1 MNVNFKYLWLTIAL
15 SALIP
20 TMSVSVPALA
30 SSQDTLSI
38 TGNGDTAAM
47 ALKFDG
53 GQDTRPVRGFVL
65 TADNVLQIQE
75 GQTVRITNDVD
86 FSKARTTDVN
96 NNDKDIRISDNG
108 EISFSG
114 YPEGVYVLD
123 VVSGDKAYECIIV
136 IGEQS
141 QDVINKE
148 INRINIKTKI
158 IIDIDIPDDC
168 SNAQG
173 SAGLSFPF
181 DKKSEC
187 ELEEYQQCEIDE
199 LIGLPETDRCN
210 DLDEGFNDDCFGF
223 TNSEEC
229 NAYWTD
235 PDKFCQQNPEHAKC
249 PIIYVSEGPC
259 DGYIDTTTQECI
271 PVTATPE
278 PLITPTPE
286 PTPEP
291 TPNALALSPTPEP
304 TPPITPTPEPT
315 PTPKLTGNTI
325 QNEEPTLFGGSTST
339 PTPVPTPNVL
349 ARGLL
354 PTTPSPT
361 LDNPCEAIPEPDIPE
376 CKDLPAETLFPTEE
390 IEEIPSVPLEDTEE
404 EEVEE
409 EEPEEEEPEEP
420 EEEEPEEESG
430 GDDEA
435 SFD

>member
-1 MNVNFKYLWLTIAL
+1 MILLA
-15 SALIP
+15 ALIP
-20 TMSVSVPALA
+20 ISILTVSA
-30 SSQDTLSI
+30 SSNNNDTLSI

-65 TADNVLQIQE
+65 TADNVLQIQV

-148 INRINIKTKI
+148 INKINIKTKI

-187 ELEEYQQCEIDE
+187 QVKAFQECELDE
-199 LIGLPETDRCN
+199 LQGLPETDEC
-210 DLDEGFNDDCFGF
+210 DEIEHGFEDDCIGF
-223 TNSEEC
+223 TDANDCEHTMKTQT
-229 NAYWTD
+229 NIVN
-235 PDKFCQQNPEHAKC
+235 KIQGIQN
-249 PIIYVSEGPC
+249 V
-259 DGYIDTTTQECI
+259 GY
-271 PVTATPE
+271 
-278 PLITPTPE
+278 
-286 PTPEP
+286 
-291 TPNALALSPTPEP
+291 
-304 TPPITPTPEPT
+304 
-315 PTPKLTGNTI
+315 TI
-325 QNEEPTLFGGSTST
+325 QYPHYTNS
-339 PTPVPTPNVL
+339 
-349 ARGLL
+349 
-354 PTTPSPT
+354 
-361 LDNPCEAIPEPDIPE
+361 
-376 CKDLPAETLFPTEE
+376 
-390 IEEIPSVPLEDTEE
+390 
-404 EEVEE
+404 
-409 EEPEEEEPEEP
+409 
-420 EEEEPEEESG
+420 
-430 GDDEA
+430 
-435 SFD
+435 